1 LRPPAASGT
10 AASARSTASL
20 WRARPGEAE
29 SRDLALGLGTA
40 FTYQGRLTDAEGPV
54 EGTCDLTFRL
64 YDAAGSGSPP
74 TGGTLLGTVNKTS
87 QTISDGYFTVQLDF
101 GGGTFTGDARW
112 LQIAVD
118 CGDGAVTLAPRQ
130 ELTPAPYA
138 LYAPSAGTV
147 PWIGLSGVPGDLIDG
162 DDDTT
167 YGAGSGL
174 ELSGTEFSVD
184 TGAIQQR
191 VGDTCPAG
199 SSIRVI
205 HVDGTVDCETDDVG
219 SGGGGG
225 DITAVIAGHGLTG
238 GGESGTVTLDIDQ
251 SYRLPQS
258 CTNGEIPEWSGTT
271 WACGTDDVG
280 TGGGGG
286 DITGVNAGGG
296 LTGGGSSGDVTLE
309 ADFAGSGSADT
320 VARSDHDHDSRYYT
334 QSQLSGGTATV
345 HWDALANVP
354 SGLSDGDQDSLADL
368 APCGGGQVPQW
379 DDELSQWV
387 CGDDGD
393 TTYSAGNQLQL
404 SGTTF
409 GVLEGTGSGLDADLL
424 DGQHGSFY
432 RDASNLSAG
441 TVPAGRYSS
450 YDDLISEGRLDN
462 DAGGDLLTRDQ
473 ADDRYWSLGGNS
485 GTSPGTDFLGTSDN
499 RALELRVDGARALR
513 IEPDATSPNLIGG
526 YSGNQ
531 VMAGVYGATIGGG
544 GFSSET
550 NRVTDHFG
558 TVGGGEQNLAGDD
571 AGTASDAWG
580 ATVGGGNGNQATGV
594 HATVGGGIGNLAWGP
609 EASVGGGRENVATH
623 TWSTVGGGYRNE
635 ASGEEAT
642 VGGGKQN
649 SATGT
654 QSTVGGGADNT
665 AGYRATVGGGLSN
678 SADGSYSVVPGGH
691 LNSAAG
697 SFSFA
702 AGRRA
707 RANHDGSFI
716 WADSTDA
723 DFASTEDNQFGARA
737 TGGFK
742 LSVDSNDGGMR
753 VSPVDY
759 WLYGTAVNV
768 IAGDGGNH
776 ASLDVIGATISGG
789 GQEGET
795 NRVTGIFGAVGGG
808 RDNTAGHLATVGG
821 GEGNTASGQDATV
834 GGGGGNTASG
844 QDATVGGGYGNTA
857 SSYYATVG
865 GGLSNSAGYNA
876 IVAGGINNAASGTG
890 STVGGGSQNAAS
902 GDFSAVPGGNS
913 NSASGSYSFAA
924 GRRAKANYQGCF
936 VWSDSTNEDFA
947 CSFNDQMR
955 IRANGG
961 ATFIVDSGD
970 YEWVRFKVS
979 GGHLIDTS
987 IGAHLTIGGTWTNGS
1002 SRALKENLA
1011 PVAGTEVLA
1020 RLAEVPIHTWN
1031 YRAEDPSIRRMG
1043 PVAEDFYAAFGLGE
1057 GEEHIATVDADGV
1070 ALAAIQGLHEL
1081 SQERAAQ
1088 VQAMEKENATLRRE
1102 VNDLEARV
1110 AALELA
1116 LTSDQGA
1123 APSDLSRVARVPP
1136 VASNLLPG
1144 VGILVTAV
1152 VVAGGARRQGGLR

>member
-1 LRPPAASGT
+1 MKKHHVLTGTLITLLMLVTGLAYAQGT
-10 AASARSTASL
+10 APERETASQ
-20 WRARPGEAE
+20 A
-29 SRDLALGLGTA
+29 ALGTG
-40 FTYQGRLTDAEGPV
+40 FTYQGRLSAGDGPV
-54 EGTCDLTFRL
+54 SDTCDLTFDL

-74 TGGTLLGTVNKTS
+74 TGGTLLATVNKTN
-87 QTISDGYFTVQLDF
+87 QTVSDGYFTVQLDF
-101 GGGTFTGDARW
+101 GVGAFTGDARW

-118 CGDGAVTLAPRQ
+118 CGEGAVTLAPRQ
-130 ELTPAPYA
+130 NLTPAPYA
-138 LYAPSAGTV
+138 LYAPTAGTV
-147 PWIGLSGVPGDLIDG
+147 PWGGVSGVPDDFADG
-162 DDDTT
+162 DDDTV
-167 YGAGSGL
+167 YSAGIGL
-174 ELSGTEFSVD
+174 ELIGTEFGVD
-184 TGAIQQR
+184 TGTIQQR
-191 VGDTCPAG
+191 VGEACPAG

-205 HVDGTVDCETDDVG
+205 HTDGTVDCESDDVG

-225 DITAVIAGHGLTG
+225 DITAVYAGTGLSG
-238 GGESGTVTLDIDQ
+238 GGDSGTVTLTVAY
-251 SYRLPQS
+251 S
-258 CTNGEIPEWSGTT
+258 
-271 WACGTDDVG
+271 G
-280 TGGGGG
+280 TGGS
-286 DITGVNAGGG
+286 TY
-296 LTGGGSSGDVTLE
+296 
-309 ADFAGSGSADT
+309 
-320 VARSDHDHDSRYYT
+320 VARSDHDHDARYYT
-334 QSQLSGGTATV
+334 QSQLSGGTAGV
-345 HWDALANVP
+345 HWDSLTNVP
-354 SGLSDGDQDSLADL
+354 PGLDDGDQDSLADL
-368 APCGGGQVPQW
+368 GPCAQEQTSEW
-379 DDELSQWV
+379 DDETSEWI
-387 CGDDGD
+387 CGDDDD

-409 GVLEGTGSGLDADLL
+409 GVLEGSGSGLDADLL

-432 RDASNLSAG
+432 RDASNLNAG

-450 YDDLISEGRLDN
+450 YDDLISEGHLDN
-462 DAGGDLLTRDQ
+462 DAGSDLLTRDQ
-473 ADDRYWSLGGNS
+473 ADDRHWSLGGNS
-485 GTSPGTDFLGTSDN
+485 GTSAGGDFLGTADN
-499 RALELRVDGARALR
+499 QALELRVNGARALR
-513 IEPDATSPNLIGG
+513 IEPDATSPNLIAGH
-526 YSGNQ
+526 SGNQ
-531 VMAGVYGATIGGG
+531 VTAGVYGATIGGG
-544 GFSSET
+544 GFSSES

-594 HATVGGGIGNLAWGP
+594 HATVGGGIGNLAWGH
-609 EASVGGGRENVATH
+609 EASVDGGRENLATQ

-635 ASGEEAT
+635 AGGEEST

-678 SADGSYSVVPGGH
+678 SADGSYSIVPGGH

-697 SFSFA
+697 SFSLA

-707 RANHDGSFI
+707 KANHDGSFV

-723 DFASTEDNQFGARA
+723 DFVSDEDNQFAARA

-742 LSVDSNDGGMR
+742 LSVDSDDGGMR
-753 VSPVDY
+753 VSPVYY
-759 WLYGTAVNV
+759 WLHGAAVNV
-768 IAGDGGNH
+768 IMGDGGNQ
-776 ASLDVIGATISGG
+776 ASADAIGATISGG

-795 NRVTGIFGAVGGG
+795 NRVTGIFGTVGGG
-808 RDNTAGHLATVGG
+808 RDNTAGVRATVGG
-821 GEGNTASGQDATV
+821 GDGNTASGQDATV
-834 GGGGGNTASG
+834 S
-844 QDATVGGGYGNTA
+844 GGYGNTA

-865 GGLSNSAGYNA
+865 GGLNNSAGYNA
-876 IVAGGINNAASGTG
+876 TVAGGISNAASGTG